1 MPTLQKEVTKKERH
15 RLDAYYTAGQLTNA
29 LLDHVLAQYIKPH
42 TTFLEPCNGLGAI
55 SSAIDEYMFT
65 TYPRSELGDIV
76 ECWDIDPELMNG
88 HNDKICD
95 ASLAQSW
102 DGVNVD
108 WVVSNPPY
116 TQPQCQQIIEHSFT
130 HARCGI
136 AMLLRL
142 TYDEP
147 CKERANFLRE
157 NILSHQLIFNP
168 RPQFRSDTKGTD
180 SVTSAW
186 FVWMKKDYAELHG
199 LAQTE
204 KVYVTDWRN

>member
-1 MPTLQKEVTKKERH
+1 MPTLTKEKKQRH
-15 RLDAYYTAGQLTNA
+15 KNDAYYTAEQLTNA
-29 LLDHVLAQYIKPH
+29 LLSNVLAQYIEPH

-55 SSAIDEYMFT
+55 SSAIDDYMFT
-65 TYPRSELGDIV
+65 TYGRSELSNIV
-76 ECWDIDPELMNG
+76 ECWDIDPELMDG

-95 ASLAQSW
+95 ASHWLPW
-102 DGVNVD
+102 ENVEVD

-116 TQPQCQQIIEHSFT
+116 TQPMCQQIIEHSFE

-147 CKERANFLRE
+147 CKERADFLRN
-157 NILSHQLIFNP
+157 NIMSHQIIFNP
-168 RPQFRSDTKGTD
+168 RPQFRTDTKGTD

-186 FVWMKKDYAELHG
+186 FVWLKKDFAAQCG